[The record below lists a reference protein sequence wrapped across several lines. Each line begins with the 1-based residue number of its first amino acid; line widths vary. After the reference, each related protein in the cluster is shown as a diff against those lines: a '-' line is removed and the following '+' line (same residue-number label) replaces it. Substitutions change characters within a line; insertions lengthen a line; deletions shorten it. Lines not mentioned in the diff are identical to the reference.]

1 MSHRDTVAALIF
13 LGGGFHFKAIEG
25 AALRADSNLDKV
37 RPEVA
42 IEAVLIHAE
51 ELRRVAQPNESRLD
65 CCRGGQRECVRVH
78 RRPVRQL
85 RFRPFRDELSLRT
98 NHLRF
103 AQESLLKFRGKT
115 GQNLARKLPEWPLIL
130 TLIMNV
136 IGTE

>member
-25 AALRADSNLDKV
+25 AALRADSNLGQA
-37 RPEVA
+37 RSEVA

-78 RRPVRQL
+78 RRPVRHL
-85 RFRPFRDELSLRT
+85 RFRPFRDELSLRI
-98 NHLRF
+98 NHPRIP
-103 AQESLLKFRGKT
+103 QESLSKFRGKT
-115 GQNLARKLPEWPLIL
+115 GQNLA
-130 TLIMNV
+130 
-136 IGTE
+136 